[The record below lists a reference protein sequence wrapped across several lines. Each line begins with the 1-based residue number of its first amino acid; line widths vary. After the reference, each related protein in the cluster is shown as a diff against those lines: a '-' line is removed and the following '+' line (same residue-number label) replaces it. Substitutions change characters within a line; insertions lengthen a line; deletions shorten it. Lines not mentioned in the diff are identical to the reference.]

1 MSSSSEKDIVR
12 EMKDGYED
20 EFPGLTT
27 EICSNGFIMSYQEN
41 LCYVCSGD
49 WKTEMQSAQAIQFL
63 SSFSQRRNAGFRY
76 DYIDSNIDYSQQQK
90 AVWFQSLGAGG
101 GVVFLPS
108 LPYVPPCLPL
118 VSQLVSHSVSHLVSH
133 SVSHF
138 VSGVCVFY
146 CESTSPTLPLTLSPS
161 LSLT

>member
-1 MSSSSEKDIVR
+1 MGLSCLIRKTCAMFAAETGRRRCNPRRRSSSSAHFLKDA
-12 EMKDGYED
+12 MLG
-20 EFPGLTT
+20 
-27 EICSNGFIMSYQEN
+27 
-41 LCYVCSGD
+41 SG
-49 WKTEMQSAQAIQFL
+49 MIIL
-63 SSFSQRRNAGFRY
+63 
-76 DYIDSNIDYSQQQK
+76 ILI
-90 AVWFQSLGAGG
+90 L
-101 GVVFLPS
+101 S
-108 LPYVPPCLPL
+108 LPYVCAGFREPCLPPCFPPGTLEPCRALCLPPCLPL

>member
-76 DYIDSNIDYSQQQK
+76 DYIDSNIVS
-90 AVWFQSLGAGG
+90 AICMRRVPRTLSPTVFPTWNLGTLSGIVSPTLSPAC
-101 GVVFLPS
+101 LPA
-108 LPYVPPCLPL
+108 CLPL
-118 VSQLVSHSVSHLVSH
+118 
-133 SVSHF
+133 
-138 VSGVCVFY
+138 CVAPGFSL
-146 CESTSPTLPLTLSPS
+146 C
-161 LSLT
+161 LSLCLRRLCLLL